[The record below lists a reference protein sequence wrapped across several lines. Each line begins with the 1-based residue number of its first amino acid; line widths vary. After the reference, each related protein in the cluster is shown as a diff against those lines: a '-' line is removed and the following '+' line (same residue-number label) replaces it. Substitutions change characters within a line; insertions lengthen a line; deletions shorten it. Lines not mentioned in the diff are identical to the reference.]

1 MPGEDL
7 AEDGVGMRAEIR
19 ETTEQS
25 SLEELRAALERR
37 DRQLAALE
45 AIAARVQR
53 ADTTDEILEA
63 ALREILSRMELS
75 AAWVFLGD
83 PASPSGLRLAC
94 QVGLAPAYLQRTRER
109 GLDPCLC
116 AEVFDT
122 GRSMQARNTTQC
134 PRMPELIDGLSGPVA
149 HASVPLRFDGPS
161 RGVLNVAARPGTVFL
176 DDELRFLDTLGRQ
189 IGLAMEGARHRE
201 AERRLDRQARAMMA
215 IDKSIGGGTLDPAAV
230 IEAVSVTARQVLD
243 TEQVYV
249 LLGSD
254 PTRVTVAH
262 ASGEAGLATGQV
274 VDLVAM
280 GWQLAARALEGRE
293 AVQMDD
299 RSSDARVNRLEAER
313 INVASALI
321 HPLIS
326 HGHVEGVLLMC
337 RREPGPWSPSQREI
351 AEALAAQA
359 AVALENARLY
369 QEARRAYRELRDA
382 QSRIIQSEKMAVL
395 GTFASGLAHEVR
407 NPLNSIALQLSL
419 LERRTARIDRRVAE
433 RTAELVSIIREEVRR
448 LDGLVGDFL
457 LFARSGQVRHQ
468 PTDIRALADEVV
480 RLLAPEAAAAG
491 VKLGRESAEGDPPQP
506 EIDAER
512 MKQVLINLVRNG
524 IEALDRGGSVRV
536 VDASDGS
543 TSWLHVRDD
552 GPGLPQDLD
561 VFQLFVTSKP
571 GGTGLGL
578 PIAQQIVHEHG
589 GEISAESSPGRGT
602 TFSVRLPS
610 VQPDRS
616 PRETT

>member
-1 MPGEDL
+1 ME
-7 AEDGVGMRAEIR
+7 A
-19 ETTEQS
+19 
-25 SLEELRAALERR
+25 LRAALKRR
-37 DRQLAALE
+37 DQQLE
-45 AIAARVQR
+45 AIEAIGARVQR
-53 ADTTDEILEA
+53 ADTVDEILEA
-63 ALREILSRMELS
+63 ALEEILLRMQLS
-75 AAWVFLGD
+75 AAWVFLDDG
-83 PASPSGLRLAC
+83 AGQGRLRLAS
-94 QVGLAPAYLQRTRER
+94 QVGLAPAYLERTRQH
-109 GLDPCLC
+109 GLDSCLC
-116 AEVFDT
+116 SEVFDT
-122 GRSMQARNTTQC
+122 GLPMQARNTTQC
-134 PRMPELIDGLSGPVA
+134 PRMPELLGGLDQPVA

-161 RGVLNVAARPGTVFL
+161 RGVLNVAARPGSVFL
-176 DDELRFLDTLGRQ
+176 EDELRFLGTLGRQ

-201 AERRLDRQARAMMA
+201 AERRLDLQARAMMA

-230 IEAVSVTARQVLD
+230 IEAVSATARQLLD

-262 ASGEAGLATGQV
+262 ASGDAALATGQV

-280 GWQLAARALEGRE
+280 GWQLAARALERRE
-293 AVQMDD
+293 AIQMDD
-299 RSSDARVNRLEAER
+299 RSSDARVNRQVAER
-313 INVASALI
+313 INVASALV
-321 HPLIS
+321 HPLIA
-326 HGHVEGVLLMC
+326 HDHVEGVLLIC
-337 RREPGPWSPSQREI
+337 RREAGPWSPSQRDI

-359 AVALENARLY
+359 AVALESARLY

-419 LERRTARIDRRVAE
+419 LERRTARMDPRVGE
-433 RTAELVSIIREEVRR
+433 RTSELVSIIREEVRR
-448 LDGLVGDFL
+448 LDSLVGDFL
-457 LFARSGQVRHQ
+457 LFARSSQVRYQ

-491 VKLGRESAEGDPPQP
+491 VRLERNPGEGAPPCP
-506 EIDAER
+506 EIDSER
-512 MKQVLINLVRNG
+512 IKQVLINLVRNS
-524 IEALDRGGSVRV
+524 IEALGTGGSIRV
-536 VDASDGS
+536 ADAGEGS
-543 TSWLHVRDD
+543 TTWLHVRDD
-552 GPGLPQDLD
+552 GPGLPSDLD

-589 GEISAESSPGRGT
+589 GEISATSSPGRGT

-610 VQPDRS
+610 VQPGRS
-616 PRETT
+616 PWETS